1 MEDRKKIKKIVKE
14 QQFLNFSERTQV
26 SKNNKNFLKEQQ
38 FTSESAFNRM
48 TGDVQKK
55 GIQKINL
62 A

>member
-1 MEDRKKIKKIVKE
+1 VKE